1 MPTMGHHV
9 QMGALL
15 GSLSAT
21 CIAFSDLFGRRV
33 IGKSSVL
40 TTAVAM
46 QFVAIF
52 GSMLPLLVI
61 AGEPRA
67 DDLIRGGLSGLG
79 LGVGLACYYG
89 GITRSS
95 STVVA
100 PLVATMSAVVPFTYT
115 VVTGGSASALAI
127 MGAAVAVGGLVLITI
142 GGRTATA
149 VWTGLAWGLVS
160 GAGYGFGL
168 TVVID
173 TASESGAWPA
183 VTQRM
188 AAFALMIVL
197 AEASR
202 APMIPP
208 RGARLSGL
216 AAGLLAAGSTIFY
229 LAGVQADAGP
239 AVITAAMFPAG
250 SVAVGRFFYG
260 DPVSRQQI
268 IGIGAVLMGTVGVVM
283 A

>member
-1 MPTMGHHV
+1 
-9 QMGALL
+9 MGALL

-40 TTAVAM
+40 TTAVVM

-115 VVTGGSASALAI
+115 VVTGGSASVFAI

-142 GGRTATA
+142 GGRAATA

-197 AEASR
+197 AGASR

-208 RGARLSGL
+208 KGARLSGF

-250 SVAVGRFFYG
+250 SVAVGRFFYS
-260 DPVSRQQI
+260 DPVSRPQI
-268 IGIGAVLMGTVGVVM
+268 IGIGAVLLGTVGVVM

>member
-1 MPTMGHHV
+1 M
-9 QMGALL
+9 
-15 GSLSAT
+15 
-21 CIAFSDLFGRRV
+21 SDLFGRRV
-33 IGKSSVL
+33 IGKSSVI
-40 TTAVAM
+40 TTAVTM

-52 GSMLPLLVI
+52 GSLIPLLVI

-95 STVVA
+95 STVVS

-115 VVTGGSASALAI
+115 VITGGPAPVLAI
-127 MGAAVAVGGLVLITI
+127 AGATVAVGGLILITI
-142 GGRTATA
+142 GGRAATA

-160 GAGYGFGL
+160 GSGYGFGL

-173 TASESGAWPA
+173 TASESGSWPA
-183 VTQRM
+183 VTQRIG
-188 AAFALMIVL
+188 AFALML
-197 AEASR
+197 AIASASR
-202 APMIPP
+202 TPKVPP

-216 AAGLLAAGSTIFY
+216 MAGGFAAFSTIFF
-229 LAGVQADAGP
+229 LAGVQADPGP
-239 AVITAAMFPAG
+239 VVITAAMFPAG
-250 SVAVGRFFYG
+250 SVAVGKLFYS
-260 DPVSRQQI
+260 DPVSRSQAV
-268 IGIGAVLMGTVGVVM
+268 GIAAVLIGTAGVVM